1 MLLLHVGDTSGES
14 MESWDVVVIGSGIAA
29 LRSAIAA
36 SDAGATVAVIESGG
50 PSNAQSKACSTGLA
64 VSVFESDHIHHGK
77 NTSSAGFGLSNSTI
91 VNQRCESALDN
102 LIELEKWGFN
112 FQRNESGSPS
122 PADSI
127 GHSSPR
133 LCTAGDSTGREI
145 IRILEEQCMK
155 RGIPRKYDL
164 HSVSISVE
172 SERVRG
178 LVVLDVQTGV
188 ITSIQSKAIILATQ
202 DHSGLWIDE
211 GGNGLGASLALRAG
225 AKLRGME
232 FISWHPLCVPTSNY
246 RLPISL
252 LSSGARIR
260 KSNGDDVEL
269 TGTMTEASTSLLDG
283 DYVLDARNVPI
294 PEREWFTTTANILES
309 RFSINLWKDV
319 VPIEPQPDF
328 AIGGVA
334 VDNQGRALLS
344 HDLWLTGLYAA
355 GGSADSGMH
364 GADII
369 PGNRILDDL
378 IGGSNS
384 GLSAAKWSGTV
395 GFGSQDFLHEMA
407 LISENSIEALSRTES
422 GPSVGAG
429 IASLRRLMNSS
440 MGLERDA
447 VNISSCSAQI
457 EEMVK
462 ESTRI
467 SDESF
472 VMNTELVRALELEG
486 MLALA
491 RTIASTADAREE
503 SRGSHRRTDYPEMDE
518 KQSESLVV
526 DAEGLITT
534 LN

>member
-1 MLLLHVGDTSGES
+1 

-77 NTSSAGFGLSNSTI
+77 NTSSAGFGLSNSSI

-112 FQRNESGSPS
+112 FQRNESGSPYPS
-122 PADSI
+122 DSI

-188 ITSIQSKAIILATQ
+188 ITSIQCKAIILATQ

-252 LSSGARIR
+252 LSAGARVR

-269 TGTMTEASTSLLDG
+269 TGTMTEASVSLLDG

-344 HDLWLTGLYAA
+344 HDMWLTGLYAA

-364 GADII
+364 GADTI

-378 IGGSNS
+378 IGGSNA
-384 GLSAAKWSGTV
+384 GLSAAKWSNTV
-395 GFGSQDFLHEMA
+395 GFGKQDFLHEMA

-422 GPSVGAG
+422 GTSVGAG
-429 IASLRRLMNSS
+429 LASLRRLMNSS
-440 MGLERDA
+440 LGLERDA
-447 VNISSCSAQI
+447 VVISSCTAKI

-503 SRGSHRRTDYPEMDE
+503 SRGSHRRTDYPEMDD

-526 DAEGLITT
+526 DAEGIITT

>member
-164 HSVSISVE
+164 HSISISVE

-269 TGTMTEASTSLLDG
+269 TGTMTEASASLLDG

-395 GFGSQDFLHEMA
+395 GFGNQDFLHEMA

-447 VNISSCSAQI
+447 VNISSCSAHI

-462 ESTRI
+462 ESTRV